1 MTKLY
6 GLSLAVRDDGIKM
19 KLTNTPITQHTF
31 NGHPFY
37 LKRDDLLHPEFSGNK
52 ARKFMALLED
62 DYPNVT
68 TLIGYGSPQANSLYS
83 LAALSK
89 LKGWQ
94 LEFYVDHIPR
104 WLKQNPVGNYQASL
118 ALGAKL
124 IEVTALSS
132 DLHPSDY
139 IKQIRQPDEQCLFVE
154 EGGRSPIAERGIK
167 QLAQEIIDWK
177 RSQNISVLTVA
188 LPSGTGTTALY
199 LTKHLTKHNID
210 VITCACVGG
219 QEYLTQ
225 QFDSL
230 NEPLHPKILTTDGKA
245 KHQFGKLYAQDYQI
259 WQQLKQQTQVEFDLL
274 YDPYMW
280 QCLQYW
286 REENPNKALLYI
298 HQGGLLGNVSMVK
311 RYQRKFI

>member
-1 MTKLY
+1 
-6 GLSLAVRDDGIKM
+6 M
-19 KLTNTPITQHTF
+19 KLANTPITHHTF

-83 LAALSK
+83 LAALAK

-94 LEFYVDHIPR
+94 LEFYVDHIPS

-118 ALGAKL
+118 ELGAKI
-124 IEVTALSS
+124 IEVRQLPSA
-132 DLHPSDY
+132 LHPSDY
-139 IKQIRQPDEQCLFVE
+139 IQQIRQPDDQCLFVE

-177 RSQNISVLTVA
+177 SSHSISALTVA

-199 LTKHLTKHNID
+199 LTKHLTPHNIN

-219 QEYLTQ
+219 KEYLTQ
-225 QFDSL
+225 QFDGL
-230 NEPLHPKILTTDGKA
+230 HEPLHPVILTTAEKA
-245 KHQFGKLYAQDYQI
+245 KHQFGKLYSLDYQI
-259 WQQLKQQTQVEFDLL
+259 WQALKRQTGVEFDLL

-280 QCLQYW
+280 QCLQQW
-286 REENPNKALLYI
+286 RVENPNKPLLYI
-298 HQGGLLGNVSMVK
+298 HQGGLLGNVSMAK
-311 RYQRKFI
+311 RYKRKIKA